1 MPLIEMKGLCKRYRT
16 GDVDVEALVD
26 VSLSIE
32 EGESVAIMGPS
43 GSGKSTLMNLL
54 GCLDTPTKGT
64 YRLDGQDV
72 RRLSRT
78 ALANFRNRHV
88 GFIFQS
94 FNLLQRATAL
104 ENVEMPLVYAGYDA
118 RKRRQRAFEVLKAVG
133 LDDRVHHLPS
143 QLSGGQQQR
152 VAIARALANSP
163 QIVLADEPTGSLD
176 SKTSEIVIR
185 ALKIVHAKGL
195 TVILITH
202 DARLAMQM
210 DRVISLSDGRI
221 VGDSSAP
228 GELRAMEAA
237 LEAASA

>member
-16 GDVDVEALVD
+16 GDVDVDALAD

-54 GCLDTPTKGT
+54 GCLDTATKGT

-94 FNLLQRATAL
+94 FNLLARASAL

-133 LDDRVHHLPS
+133 LGERMHHLPS

-176 SKTSEIVIR
+176 SKTSDIVMR
-185 ALKIVHAKGL
+185 ALKIVHARGL

-221 VGDSSAP
+221 VGDTSAP